1 VSEGKMHFF
10 SSSANPN
17 KNKKKLMEEWR
28 EREDL
33 RKKHKIKN
41 LVTLSP

>member
-28 EREDL
+28 EGEDL